1 MVAKEHGSVPVTGPV
16 RIWEGKMEG
25 SQGKAEHSATTAST
39 PASVPNFSWLKKDL
53 PPATEKD
60 DDPTLQWGDW
70 SGKMNYEVST
80 SIDEDELR
88 SATGCGNTLVGC

>member
-16 RIWEGKMEG
+16 RVWEGKMEG
-25 SQGKAEHSATTAST
+25 LQGKAASNV
-39 PASVPNFSWLKKDL
+39 AFEPNFSWLKKDL

-80 SIDEDELR
+80 SIDEDDLR
-88 SATGCGNTLVGC
+88 AATGCGNTLVGC